1 MMLFYRAPL
10 IATVVCL
17 GHYWSANTTA
27 FAFSPPHHVK
37 HPSASEHTPTSL
49 HYSLNRRSVFTIVPT
64 TAAFTTFSSLF
75 IPPGGDDDDTTT
87 TEQYRAHAD
96 EPNNL
101 YYKSKAD
108 EEDPLAVFGRSLQQ
122 SITDTSTNT
131 SVDGKESDLN
141 RDGVDASKNN
151 EVAGQQQQLL
161 PPGGDLGRALMEKQ
175 QQRRIDPRT
184 HG

>member
-1 MMLFYRAPL
+1 MRGPL
-10 IATVVCL
+10 IAAVICL
-17 GHYWSANTTA
+17 GHGSANTIL
-27 FAFSPPHHVK
+27 AFSSSTNVK
-37 HPSASEHTPTSL
+37 HSSAASEHTPTSL

-64 TAAFTTFSSLF
+64 AAVTTFAALF
-75 IPPGGDDDDTTT
+75 IPPGDATTN
-87 TEQYRAHAD
+87 EQYRAYAD

-122 SITDTSTNT
+122 SIIDTPS
-131 SVDGKESDLN
+131 SADGKESNLN
-141 RDGVDASKNN
+141 KDGADASKD
-151 EVAGQQQQLL
+151 EVAGQQQLV

>member
-1 MMLFYRAPL
+1 MRAPL
-10 IATVVCL
+10 IAAVIYF
-17 GHYWSANTTA
+17 GHHGSANTA
-27 FAFSPPHHVK
+27 FAFSPSANVK
-37 HPSASEHTPTSL
+37 HSSTASEHIPTSL

-64 TAAFTTFSSLF
+64 AAATTFATLF
-75 IPPGGDDDDTTT
+75 IPPG
-87 TEQYRAHAD
+87 EKYLANAD

-122 SITDTSTNT
+122 SIIDTNT
-131 SVDGKESDLN
+131 SADGKESDLN
-141 RDGVDASKNN
+141 KDGANASKD
-151 EVAGQQQQLL
+151 EVAGQQLS

>member
-1 MMLFYRAPL
+1 MRAPV
-10 IATVVCL
+10 IAAVICL
-17 GHYWSANTTA
+17 GHGSANTA
-27 FAFSPPHHVK
+27 FAFSPSANNVK
-37 HPSASEHTPTSL
+37 HSSASEHTPTSL
-49 HYSLNRRSVFTIVPT
+49 HYSLNRRSV
-64 TAAFTTFSSLF
+64 TAAVTTFATLF
-75 IPPGGDDDDTTT
+75 IPPGNKHHA
-87 TEQYRAHAD
+87 YAD

-122 SITDTSTNT
+122 SIIDSP
-131 SVDGKESDLN
+131 SSADGKESDLN
-141 RDGVDASKNN
+141 KDGVDASKD
-151 EVAGQQQQLL
+151 EVAGQQML